1 MGPDR
6 RFNLITEKRDEL
18 RYFYKTIKIHFIV
31 EVLVDKFLQSS
42 HFTFAVI

>member
-18 RYFYKTIKIHFIV
+18 RYFVYKTIKIHFIV
-31 EVLVDKFLQSS
+31 EVLVD
-42 HFTFAVI
+42 V